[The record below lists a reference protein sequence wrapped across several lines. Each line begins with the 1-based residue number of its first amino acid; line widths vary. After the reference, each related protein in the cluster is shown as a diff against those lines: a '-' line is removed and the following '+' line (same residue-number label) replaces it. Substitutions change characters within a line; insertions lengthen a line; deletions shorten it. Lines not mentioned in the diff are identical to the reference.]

1 MSVSLSSL
9 VSRLAALIPTR
20 DGIPTSSQQEQA
32 IVDAVA
38 ALSSRLPMT
47 KQTTLT
53 LTAGTNSYSL
63 PDGCLFLIRLQYPD
77 ASRVPYR
84 YSNSGYGCGTA
95 YSTSDGLV
103 AVQPYRRITRDDYTI
118 VGQTITFTPPA
129 LQAGDYT
136 LRYGA
141 AHVLEGDG
149 DTYADMDE
157 AFAAVVVLKAQADVL
172 RLQAAQAAQDA
183 DVTGY
188 EQGDVSIELDGGKGN
203 KALLTQASALD
214 SEYERRVMHMQGAQ
228 GMRAYPW

>member
-1 MSVSLSSL
+1 MSVSQSSL
-9 VSRLAALIPTR
+9 ISRLAALIPTR
-20 DGIPTSSQQEQA
+20 DGIPTSSQQQQA

-53 LTAGTNSYSL
+53 LTAGTSSYSL
-63 PDGCLFLIRLQYPD
+63 PSDFLFLIRLQYPD

-84 YSNSGYGCGTA
+84 YNGYDCSSA
-95 YSTSDGLV
+95 YSTSAGLV
-103 AVQPYRRITRDDYTI
+103 AVAPYRRITRDDYTI

-188 EQGDVSIELDGGKGN
+188 EQGDVSIELDGSKGN
-203 KALLTQASALD
+203 KALLTQAGALD